1 MRWTMASKTASPQHR
16 VDAAAGAAEI
26 SNGDARDKPATGSV
40 FHVCFREDS
49 FAYAGASWRG
59 LVGIG
64 MPCQQAKVKKRS

>member
-1 MRWTMASKTASPQHR
+1 MRWTMASKTANQHR
-16 VDAAAGAAEI
+16 VDAVAGAAEI

-59 LVGIG
+59 LAA
-64 MPCQQAKVKKRS
+64 MPCHASKRKSKRS